1 MIDVDRLRTALAD
14 ARQQVDDAA
23 RRSGRAPGDVEIV
36 LAGKY
41 VSAEDAPLLVAA
53 GAPVI
58 GENRLQDLQAKH
70 AIVGDALTFDF
81 IGHLQRRKVGAVLA
95 AVRLMHAV
103 DSERLAQEIDAR
115 ATTSTRVL
123 VAVNISEEPT
133 KHGIVPAEI
142 EAFVESVT
150 QFPLIVLGGLM
161 ALPPADPD
169 PEHSRPHFQ
178 RLRTLRDELAIRWS
192 GRHDFR
198 ELSMG
203 TSQDFTVAVEEGA
216 TFVRIGRS
224 LTDRS
229 QVR

>member
-1 MIDVDRLRTALAD
+1 MIDADRLRVALAE
-14 ARQQVDDAA
+14 ARGQIDVAA
-23 RRSGRAPGDVEIV
+23 RRSGRTAADVEIV

-41 VSAEDAPLLVAA
+41 VPAQDAPILVAA

-58 GENRLQDLQAKH
+58 GENRLQDLEAKR
-70 AIVGDALTFDF
+70 AVVGDTLTFDF
-81 IGHLQRRKVGAVLA
+81 IGHLQRRKVPAVLA
-95 AVRLMHAV
+95 VARLIHSVDSVRLAH
-103 DSERLAQEIDAR
+103 EIQSRVA
-115 ATTSTRVL
+115 SPIRVL

-133 KHGIVPAEI
+133 KHGILPGQI
-142 EAFVESVT
+142 ETFVESVT
-150 QFPLIVLGGLM
+150 ELPWIVLGGLM

-178 RLRTLRDELAIRWS
+178 RLRRLRDELAIRWS

-224 LTDRS
+224 LIDRS
-229 QVR
+229 QVS